1 MNRCVYLQLATGARA
16 DSCGSQGRVTS
27 YCGNELRKYTSYRG
41 HASAVLPTDN
51 AVRQMLVNDRGV
63 VSLSA
68 RGLHFSIRRGL
79 SQWDIQFVN
88 PHLFFYL
95 SGTEGETNRGGCE
108 GMIIFRIFLRWHIRI
123 GARRRFWLVVAMDK
137 IQCLR

>member
-1 MNRCVYLQLATGARA
+1 M
-16 DSCGSQGRVTS
+16 TS

-41 HASAVLPTDN
+41 HANAVLPTDN

-79 SQWDIQFVN
+79 SQWNIQLVN
-88 PHLFFYL
+88 P
-95 SGTEGETNRGGCE
+95 S
-108 GMIIFRIFLRWHIRI
+108 
-123 GARRRFWLVVAMDK
+123 LVRAIVDWVS
-137 IQCLR
+137 RS